1 MENNIKQTF
10 KECVLDN
17 IWFKILSL
25 SSIILI
31 FISLFLPPMG
41 TIDPS
46 VIAASGELIGWG
58 ALWTVLIAMKKGKG
72 ISVKHGETEIT
83 INGKKYK
90 LDQPIEEPE
99 DQEEINEE

>member
-10 KECVLDN
+10 KECALDN

-25 SSIILI
+25 SSILLI
-31 FISLFLPPMG
+31 FISIFLPPMG

-46 VIAASGELIGWG
+46 VIAATGELIGWG
-58 ALWTVLIAMKKGKG
+58 ALWTVLVAMNKGKG

-90 LDQPIEEPE
+90 LEQTKE
-99 DQEEINEE
+99 DPEEINEEE

>member
-1 MENNIKQTF
+1 MEDEIKTTF

-25 SSIILI
+25 SSVILI
-31 FISLFLPPMG
+31 FISLLLPPQG
-41 TIDPS
+41 VIDPS

-58 ALWTVLIAMKKGKG
+58 ALWTVLVAIKKGKG

-83 INGKKYK
+83 VNGRKYK
-90 LDQPIEEPE
+90 LDETQN
-99 DQEEINEE
+99 NEETE

>member
-1 MENNIKQTF
+1 MEDNIKQTF

-25 SSIILI
+25 SSILLI
-31 FISLFLPPMG
+31 FTSLFLPPMG

-46 VIAASGELIGWG
+46 VVAASGELIGWG
-58 ALWTVLIAMKKGKG
+58 ALWTVLVAMKKGKG

-90 LDQPIEEPE
+90 LEHQEEKP
-99 DQEEINEE
+99 EEINEEQ

>member
-1 MENNIKQTF
+1 MEDEIKTTF

-25 SSIILI
+25 SSVILI
-31 FISLFLPPMG
+31 FISLLLPPQG
-41 TIDPS
+41 VIDPS

-58 ALWTVLIAMKKGKG
+58 ALWTVLVAIKKGKG

-83 INGKKYK
+83 VNGRKYK
-90 LDQPIEEPE
+90 LDETQN
-99 DQEEINEE
+99 NEETEE